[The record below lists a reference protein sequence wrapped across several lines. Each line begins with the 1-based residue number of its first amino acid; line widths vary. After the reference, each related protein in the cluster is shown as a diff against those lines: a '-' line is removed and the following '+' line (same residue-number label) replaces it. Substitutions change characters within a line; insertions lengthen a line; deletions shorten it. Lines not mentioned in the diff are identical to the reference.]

1 MNSFLIGWVAA
12 ISSGLIWP
20 ELLPALERIILIVA
34 ALVLVRRQP
43 LWAGVLM
50 GVCWFSWQASAL
62 IDPKQP
68 LQTGRHQVEA
78 TLLSLPTRAA
88 LYQRTLWQVEQ
99 IDGTPLQIQHPNRVS
114 LTHQGPAPWLLGE
127 RYRLDVT
134 LRPPSGTLNQFSWN
148 SRRHYLSRRIVATGR
163 IQGFEPLEGS
173 VHWRQHLADKLQQA
187 TASLPRGDLIR
198 ALAMAD
204 RTGLSDQRW
213 RQLRQSGLTHLVA
226 ISGLHLTLVA
236 ALVVSG
242 LAWASR
248 RLLPSPSGRGR
259 GVILML
265 AATVVIGYALLAGLG
280 LATQRALI
288 MTLAGMALLA
298 TGRQARPWEILL
310 RAMALLL
317 LFDPLAVLAPGYW
330 LSCAAVASILLL
342 LWLKP
347 LGIRSKVATLV
358 WIQCGLTLMLGV
370 VQLGWFGSV
379 TVHALW
385 ANLLMVPWVSLL
397 ALPLTLAAALWLWLG
412 GPAGDEVL
420 WLADAAL
427 WPLDNIATLA
437 ASLPGASLGWSLSP
451 VAAALAL
458 SASLLLWRRPLPYSG
473 TWALLLLLPLLLSA
487 LPTRDAPWRVHVL
500 DVRQGLSVVV
510 ERNRRALVFD
520 TGAAYPSG
528 FSYAERVLQPFLL
541 GHSIVAVDHLVL
553 SHGDNDHAG
562 GRRVIQAYWPEVA
575 VIEGAGCLSAPERW
589 QGLSLSWHRQSMAG
603 NNGSCVLVIDDGRH
617 RVMLP
622 GDIEHEAERRMTVAP
637 VDLLVSP
644 HHGSRSSSSP
654 EWLAQVRPRWVV
666 HPSGWRNRW
675 AFPHPEVVARYHNLG
690 AQQWVTGDHGQVSAH
705 FGADGATM
713 MSFREQLAPYWYNHR
728 PW

>member
-20 ELLPALERIILIVA
+20 GLLPALDRIVLIVA

-50 GVCWFSWQASAL
+50 GVCWFSWQASGL

-68 LQTGRHQVEA
+68 LQSGQYQVVA
-78 TLLSLPTRAA
+78 TLQSLPTRAA

-99 IDGTPLQIQHPNRVS
+99 IDGTPLQIHHSNRIS
-114 LTHQGPAPWLLGE
+114 LTHQGESPWRLGQ
-127 RYRLDVT
+127 RYLLDVT

-163 IQGFEPLEGS
+163 IQGFEQLEGS
-173 VHWRQHLADKLQQA
+173 VHWRQRLAERLQLA
-187 TASLPRGDLIR
+187 TGSLPRGDLIR

-242 LAWASR
+242 LTWAGR
-248 RLLPSPSGRGR
+248 RMLPSPSGRGR
-259 GVILML
+259 GVIMML

-288 MTLAGMALLA
+288 MTLAGMALLVS
-298 TGRQARPWEILL
+298 GRHARPWEILL

-347 LGIRSKVATLV
+347 PAIRSQVATLV
-358 WIQCGLTLMLGV
+358 WIQCGLTLMLAV

-379 TVHALW
+379 TLHALW
-385 ANLLMVPWVSLL
+385 ANLLMVPWVSVV
-397 ALPLTLAAALWLWLG
+397 ALPLTLMAALWLWLG
-412 GPAGDEVL
+412 GPGGNEAL

-427 WPLDNIATLA
+427 WPLDRIATLA
-437 ASLPGASLGWSLSP
+437 ASLPGAELGWSLSP

-458 SASLLLWRRPLPYSG
+458 LALLLVWRRPLPRSG
-473 TWALLLLLPLLLSA
+473 AWAGLLLLPLLLSA
-487 LPTRDAPWRVHVL
+487 LPTREDPWQVHVL

-510 ERNRRALVFD
+510 ERRHRALVFD

-528 FSYAERVLQPFLL
+528 FSYADRVLQPFLR
-541 GHSIVAVDHLVL
+541 GRSIVAVDHLVL

-562 GRRVIQAYWPEVA
+562 GRRVIQDYWPDAE
-575 VIEGAGCLSAPERW
+575 VIEGAGCLSAPSQW
-589 QGLSLSWHRQSMAG
+589 QGLSLSWYRQSMSG
-603 NNGSCVLVIDDGRH
+603 NNGSCVLVIGDGHH

-622 GDIEHEAERRMTVAP
+622 GDIELEAERRMTVAP

-654 EWLAQVRPRWVV
+654 KWLAQVRPRWVV
-666 HPSGWRNRW
+666 HSSGWRNRW
-675 AFPHPEVVARYHNLG
+675 AFPHPEVVTRYHNLG
-690 AQQWVTGDHGQVSAH
+690 AQQWVTGDHGQVSAY
-705 FGADGATM
+705 FDADGVTL